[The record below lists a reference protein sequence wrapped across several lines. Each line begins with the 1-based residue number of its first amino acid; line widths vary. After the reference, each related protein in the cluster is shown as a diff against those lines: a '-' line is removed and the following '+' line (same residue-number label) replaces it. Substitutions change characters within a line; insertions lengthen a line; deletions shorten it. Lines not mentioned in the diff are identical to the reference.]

1 MHGTKKYDI
10 ECPNIENKKEYFFRK
25 QKLKQA

>member
-1 MHGTKKYDI
+1 MHGTKYDI
-10 ECPNIENKKEYFFRK
+10 KCPNIENKKEYFFRK